1 MVLGRAGFAAVVKVL
16 APTQEILRRDV
27 NPTVMKPV
35 DFARKQAA
43 GDGFVVGVV
52 RESKIWLM
60 GGDSD
65 LAELAQDRP
74 A

>member
-1 MVLGRAGFAAVVKVL
+1 VVKAL
-16 APTQEILRRDV
+16 AQTRETLRRDV
-27 NPTVMKPV
+27 NATVMKPA

-43 GDGFVVGVV
+43 GDGFVVGVI
-52 RESKIWLM
+52 RGSKIWLM
-60 GGDSD
+60 GSEHD

>member
-1 MVLGRAGFAAVVKVL
+1 MGRAGFAAVVKAL

-27 NPTVMKPV
+27 NATVMKPA

-43 GDGFVVGVV
+43 GDGFVVGVI
-52 RESKIWLM
+52 RETKIWLM
-60 GGDSD
+60 GGDHD

>member
-1 MVLGRAGFAAVVKVL
+1 
-16 APTQEILRRDV
+16 
-27 NPTVMKPV
+27 MKPA

-43 GDGFVVGVV
+43 GDGFVVGVI
-52 RESKIWLM
+52 RESKVWLM
-60 GGDSD
+60 GSEHD